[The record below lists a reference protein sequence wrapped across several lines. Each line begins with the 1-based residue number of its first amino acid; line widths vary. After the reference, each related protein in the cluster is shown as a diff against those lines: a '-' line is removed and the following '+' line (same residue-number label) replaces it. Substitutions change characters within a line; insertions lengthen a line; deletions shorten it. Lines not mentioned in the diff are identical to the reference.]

1 MKRFGAIVLCLL
13 SSVLVAQDDEL
24 AVAREALRDG
34 LWDVAR
40 AHAGRAIGQS
50 SAKLIV
56 LESLAGEGKWE
67 AVGETLKKWPN
78 EKGNAFDYYRAVVKG
93 DHAAAAELLKKGGS
107 ADGAVE
113 ARLYEAES
121 LARSGK
127 SDLARQIWRE
137 IALQTNVNARALA
150 LASSNLM
157 DPALL
162 ERAYAIVRPV
172 ALRRQVGLRLGT
184 VWLRDPQ
191 KAGEGERLIRSLV
204 KGLPDAPGAREAFLA
219 MADAK
224 LDAEKWQEAVEAY
237 REAIETWPEASKH
250 SVVQENYGWALQR
263 LGRREEAWEAFKT
276 SRALATGD
284 DSLARVLVKEGD
296 LLSEM
301 GRPEDAMSKYREVI
315 ATYPKTDVAARLR
328 AMIEVREMEAEG
340 RRLFLKA
347 NFDEAEKVFA
357 RVAEKDATR
366 RQRMAYFAAL
376 CLYGRGNDGRA
387 EQSMRELAEKSPD
400 PSVRADAMFWLA
412 KFLYNR
418 RDWGEAGRLFCTYA
432 ELAVAPESAAEA
444 LLWASRAALAENG
457 FDRAIRLSTTLV
469 ERYPD
474 SAFKPSAL
482 LVQGESLVEQARF
495 DEAVLLFERVAL
507 ADGAGGQDRLRA
519 RLLRADAL
527 AVMGAD
533 NPARYEAAL
542 QSYREVLADASV
554 STSERL
560 VLSFKI
566 ARTLDRL
573 KRIDEAIDQY
583 YVHVVLAYRKERL
596 RGERLDDE
604 ASAAFSKSA
613 FRLADEY
620 EGRGKDRQALNVL
633 ELVVESGVPA
643 AEEARKRMGRI
654 YSKGGFL

>member
-40 AHAGRAIGQS
+40 AHAERAIGQS

-56 LESLAGEGKWE
+56 LESLAGEGRWE
-67 AVGETLKKWPN
+67 DVGEALKKWPK
-78 EKGNAFDYYRAVVKG
+78 EKGEAFDYYRAVVKG

-127 SDLARQIWRE
+127 SESARQIWRE
-137 IALQTNVNARALA
+137 IASQTNVSERALA
-150 LASSNLM
+150 LASVNLM
-157 DPALL
+157 EPELL
-162 ERAYAIVRPV
+162 ERAYASVRSV
-172 ALRRQVGLRLGT
+172 SLRRQVGLRLGMF
-184 VWLRDPQ
+184 WARNPQ
-191 KAGEGERLIRSLV
+191 KAEAGERLIRSLV
-204 KGLPDAPGAREAFLA
+204 KGSPDAAGAREAFLA
-219 MADAK
+219 LADAK
-224 LDAEKWQEAVEAY
+224 LDGEKWQEAVDAY
-237 REAIETWPEASKH
+237 REAIETWPEVAKRSIVH
-250 SVVQENYGWALQR
+250 ENCGWALQR
-263 LGRREEAWEAFKT
+263 LGRREESWESFKT
-276 SRALATGD
+276 ARVLATSD
-284 DSLARVLVKEGD
+284 DALARVLVKEGD

-301 GRPEDAMSKYREVI
+301 GRPEEAMAKYREVI
-315 ATYPKTDVAARLR
+315 ATYPKTDVAARLKV
-328 AMIEVREMEAEG
+328 MIEVREMEAEG
-340 RRLFLKA
+340 RRLYAKA
-347 NFDEAEKVFA
+347 NFGEAAKVFA
-357 RVAEKDATR
+357 RVSEKDATR
-366 RQRMAYFAAL
+366 RQRMLYFDAL
-376 CLYGRGNDGRA
+376 CFYGKGNDARA
-387 EQSMRELAEKSPD
+387 EQGMRELAEKSPD
-400 PSVRADAMFWLA
+400 PSVRADAMFWMA

-418 RDWGEAGRLFCTYA
+418 RDWGESGRLFGLCA
-432 ELAVAPESAAEA
+432 DLPVKPESAAEA

-457 FDRAIRLSTTLV
+457 FDRAIRLSTQLV

-474 SAFKPSAL
+474 SALKPAAL

-507 ADGAGGQDRLRA
+507 ADGVGGRDRLRA
-519 RLLRADAL
+519 QLLKADAL
-527 AVMGAD
+527 SVMGAD

-554 STSERL
+554 STSARL
-560 VLSFKI
+560 AVSFKV

-604 ASAAFSKSA
+604 ASAAFSKAA

-620 EGRGKDRQALNVL
+620 EGRGRDRQALNVL
-633 ELVVESGVPA
+633 ELVVESDVPA
-643 AEEARKRMGRI
+643 AAEARKRMGRI